1 MKYSE
6 TIQAHFESPKNVGS
20 LPDATVIGFA
30 ENSSC
35 LDQLT
40 LFLKVENSRVT
51 VAKYQVEGCV
61 PSIALGSILTEYI
74 VGRTTD
80 ELQKLTAEDLEQP
93 AGGLPAT
100 KKHAALLAVEA
111 LQNGLEK
118 LARVAQ

>member
-6 TIQAHFESPKNVGS
+6 TIEAHFASPKNVGA
-20 LPDATVIGFA
+20 LPDATVVGFA

-35 LDQLT
+35 LDQMT
-40 LFLKVENSRVT
+40 LFLKIENERVT
-51 VAKYQVEGCV
+51 VSTYQVEGCV
-61 PSIALGSILTEYI
+61 PSIALGSILTEYV
-74 VGRTTD
+74 VGRSTD
-80 ELQKLTAEDLEQP
+80 ELRMLTPEDLERL

-118 LARVAQ
+118 LAKVTQ